1 MTPEHVALTI
11 FLVSYIGIAFG
22 SLPGLIIDRTG
33 IALLGAI
40 AMLAAG
46 ILNETEAFN
55 AINLPTILL
64 LYSLMV
70 LSAQFTIGG
79 LYTRVALSLTRFT
92 EKPERFLFMLM
103 ASTAV
108 FSAFV
113 VNDIVCLAFT
123 PIVCVSLLRASL
135 NPVPFLIGLA
145 CASNIGSAATIIGNP
160 QNMLIGQ
167 IGRLHFGKFLLWC
180 APPTVLALG
189 AAYFIIVFLYRG
201 KWKGT
206 ASGSID
212 VCGEWTEYNA
222 HQTGK
227 GLILAAILIIS
238 FFTPLRRELIA
249 LAIAGILLC
258 SRKITTRSLLGLVDW
273 HLITLFC
280 GLFII
285 IAGIVKY
292 GIPVKVVGLLSS
304 VGLNINSPLE
314 LSVLTVLLSNIVS
327 NVPAVMLLIHHIDLH
342 ATQNLYMLALVSTF
356 AGNFLII
363 GSIANLITF
372 EQAKKFDVL
381 ISVKEH
387 AKAGI
392 PITVLSILIA
402 LTWSAFVR

>member
-1 MTPEHVALTI
+1 MNHEISALTI
-11 FLVSYIGIAFG
+11 FLVSYIGIALG
-22 SLPGLIIDRTG
+22 SFPRLAIDRTG
-33 IALLGAI
+33 ITLLGAI
-40 AMLAAG
+40 AMLATG
-46 ILNETEAFN
+46 TLNETEVFS

-79 LYTRVALSLTRFT
+79 LYTRVALSLTQFM
-92 EKPERFLFMLM
+92 EKPERFLFMIM
-103 ASTAV
+103 ATSAV
-108 FSAFV
+108 FSAFI

-123 PIVCVSLLRASL
+123 PVICVSLLRASL

-167 IGRLHFGKFLLWC
+167 IGGLHFGKYMLWC
-180 APPTVLALG
+180 TPPTVLALA

-206 ASGSID
+206 ASRSSAITGGWAD
-212 VCGEWTEYNA
+212 YNS
-222 HQTGK
+222 HQNEK
-227 GLILAAILIIS
+227 GIILAAILIIS
-238 FFTPLRRELIA
+238 FFTPIRRELVA
-249 LAIAGILLC
+249 LVIAGILLC

-280 GLFII
+280 SLFII

-292 GIPVKVVGLLSS
+292 GIPVKIVGLLSS
-304 VGLNINSPLE
+304 VGLNVNSSLD
-314 LSVLTVLLSNIVS
+314 LSVLTLILSNMVS
-327 NVPAVMLLIHHIDLH
+327 NVPAVMLLLNQIDLH
-342 ATQNLYMLALVSTF
+342 KTENLYMLALVSTF

-372 EQAKKFDVL
+372 EQAKKYNIL
-381 ISVKEH
+381 ISMKEH
-387 AKAGI
+387 TRAGI
-392 PITVLSILIA
+392 PVTAVSIMIVLA
-402 LTWSAFVR
+402 WSAFVR

>member
-1 MTPEHVALTI
+1 MTSETIALTI

-22 SLPGLIIDRTG
+22 SFPGLVIDRTG

-40 AMLAAG
+40 AMLGAG

-79 LYTRVALSLTRFT
+79 LYTRVALSLTRFM
-92 EKPERFLFMLM
+92 ERPERFLFMLM
-103 ASTAV
+103 TTAAI
-108 FSAFV
+108 FSAFII
-113 VNDIVCLAFT
+113 NDIVCLAFT
-123 PIVCVSLLRASL
+123 PIVCVTLLRASL

-160 QNMLIGQ
+160 QNILIGQ
-167 IGRLHFGKFLLWC
+167 IGGLHFGKYLLWC

-189 AAYFIIVFLYRG
+189 AAYFIIAFMYRG
-201 KWKGT
+201 KWKVT
-206 ASGSID
+206 ASGANTVSEVWAD
-212 VCGEWTEYNA
+212 YNA
-222 HQTGK
+222 YQTEK
-227 GLILAAILIIS
+227 GLILAALLIIS
-238 FFTPLRRELIA
+238 FFTPLRRELVA

-273 HLITLFC
+273 HLLTLFC

-285 IAGIVKY
+285 IAGIDKY
-292 GIPVKVVGLLSS
+292 GIPLKVVGLLSS
-304 VGLNINSPLE
+304 VGLNINSPFE
-314 LSVLTVLLSNIVS
+314 LSVLTVFLSNIVS
-327 NVPAVMLLIHHIDLH
+327 NVPAVMLLLNHMDLH
-342 ATQNLYMLALVSTF
+342 ATHNLYMLGLVSTF

-381 ISVKEH
+381 VSVKEH

-392 PITVLSILIA
+392 PITVISILIS
-402 LTWSAFVR
+402 LTWSALVR

>member
-1 MTPEHVALTI
+1 MTPEIIALTI

-22 SLPGLIIDRTG
+22 SFPGLAVDRTG

-79 LYTRVALSLTRFT
+79 FYTRVALSLTRFM

-103 ASTAV
+103 ATSAA
-108 FSAFV
+108 FSAFI

-123 PIVCVSLLRASL
+123 PVVCVSLLRASL
-135 NPVPFLIGLA
+135 NPAPFLIGLA

-167 IGRLHFGKFLLWC
+167 IGGLYFGKYLLWC
-180 APPTVLALG
+180 VPPTVLALG
-189 AAYFIIVFLYRG
+189 AAFFIIAFLYRG
-201 KWKGT
+201 KLKGP
-206 ASGSID
+206 ASGSLAVVGSWAD
-212 VCGEWTEYNA
+212 YNA
-222 HQTGK
+222 HQTEK
-227 GLILAAILIIS
+227 GLILTAILIIS
-238 FFTPLRRELIA
+238 FFTPLRRELVA

-285 IAGIVKY
+285 IAGMVKY
-292 GIPVKVVGLLSS
+292 GITVKVLGLLSS
-304 VGLNINSPLE
+304 VGLNVNSPLD
-314 LSVLTVLLSNIVS
+314 LSVLTVFLSNIVS
-327 NVPAVMLLIHHIDLH
+327 NVPAVMLLLNHMDLH

-392 PITVLSILIA
+392 PITVISILIA